1 MGIVNNNDI
10 ISSKEKE
17 LEDDM
22 EEWKNERYSGI
33 GIKRMKAYICNLSLS
48 ELNKRREKFWKNKIN
63 PKNKNWIIWKII
75 HQAITYD
82 EHRSKLLLEEYEISP
97 LNGCINHLIDNNGNE
112 YNIPN
117 YCINDPYFERNINE
131 NDNIPGKTVVKIRF
145 YRYGGEPP
153 ITLEVNKLMTGK
165 DLKNIFKK
173 YSNINEDKNIRMF
186 ISGIEIQNNQFLY
199 QHNINEEK
207 PIYVIIN

>member
-1 MGIVNNNDI
+1 MKMI
-10 ISSKEKE
+10 IF
-17 LEDDM
+17 L
-22 EEWKNERYSGI
+22 
-33 GIKRMKAYICNLSLS
+33 
-48 ELNKRREKFWKNKIN
+48 
-63 PKNKNWIIWKII
+63 
-75 HQAITYD
+75 
-82 EHRSKLLLEEYEISP
+82 
-97 LNGCINHLIDNNGNE
+97 
-112 YNIPN
+112 
-117 YCINDPYFERNINE
+117 
-131 NDNIPGKTVVKIRF
+131 KTVVKIRF

-153 ITLEVNKLMTGK
+153 ITLEVNKLITGK